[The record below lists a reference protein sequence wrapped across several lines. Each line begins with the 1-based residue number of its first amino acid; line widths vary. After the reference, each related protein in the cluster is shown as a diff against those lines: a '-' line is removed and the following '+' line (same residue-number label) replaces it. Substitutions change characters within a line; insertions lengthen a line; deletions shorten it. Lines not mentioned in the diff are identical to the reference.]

1 MSTLKKPLE
10 EIVKKILEDASVT
23 GVVSKEQLALVM
35 LYQKE
40 CNQDKSIIKDF
51 LGSSEMVL
59 KFIDCIPVLLYRSNL
74 GIIASISSDVPFVR
88 LSR

>member
-40 CNQDKSIIKDF
+40 CKQDKSIIKDF
-51 LGSSEMVL
+51 LGNSEMVL
-59 KFIDCIPVLLYRSNL
+59 KFIE
-74 GIIASISSDVPFVR
+74 GIFK
-88 LSR
+88 

>member
-23 GVVSKEQLALVM
+23 GVVSKEQLALVL

-40 CNQDKSIIKDF
+40 CKQDKSIIKDF
-51 LGSSEMVL
+51 LANSEMVM
-59 KFIDCIPVLLYRSNL
+59 KFIE
-74 GIIASISSDVPFVR
+74 GIFK
-88 LSR
+88 

>member
-40 CNQDKSIIKDF
+40 CKQEKSFLKDF
-51 LGSSEMVL
+51 LGNSEMVL
-59 KFIDCIPVLLYRSNL
+59 KFIE
-74 GIIASISSDVPFVR
+74 GIFK
-88 LSR
+88 